1 MVTKKIDLSYILGI
15 VLLQKGVTTYE
26 DLCKITSRMMQGNK
40 GYVIDSDYN
49 TLLEVV
55 DEWKDF
61 FYIDPDDNGVIK
73 LTKDASTNRN
83 TTSMVFASMID
94 DDVYSDIHK
103 SIKFVNEGK
112 KLHLTIFKGE

>member
-1 MVTKKIDLSYILGI
+1 MVTKKIDLSYILGT
-15 VLLQKGVTTYE
+15 VLLSRGIITYE
-26 DLCKITSRMMQGNK
+26 DLCKITSRMRQINK
-40 GYVIDSDYN
+40 SYNIDDDYN

-55 DEWKDF
+55 DEWRDF